1 MKELKE
7 LELKKEEKIIKKN
20 MISEELKKTKS
31 RNQAL
36 DMFTSFSFSDNSL
49 VFLFKKLKN

>member
-20 MISEELKKTKS
+20 IISEELKKTKS